1 MAHRRPLTD
10 NSTIHMTIDT
20 SPYIIS
26 QEASTL
32 DALRQLNDLSGKAM
46 TLFATD
52 RQHRVTGTLTDG
64 DIRRSLIAGAQL
76 TTPVRDIMHRHFA
89 AFRGEAPQIAEIREI
104 RARRITLVPH
114 LNADGT
120 LRRLYDFS
128 VYHSILPI
136 DAVLM
141 AGGKGERLRPMTLD
155 TPTPLLKIG
164 GKCIIDYNIEALA
177 RNGVT
182 NISVTV
188 NYLAEKLQQH
198 FARPVAG
205 VQVKCVKE
213 PCRLGTIGSL
223 TLVDDLTSDT
233 VLLMNSDLLTNVSF
247 EEMFIAHCEAE
258 ADLTVAVIPY
268 MVSVPYAIFR
278 TEGNDVRGLE
288 EKPTYNYY
296 ANAGIYMIKRSRL
309 EIIPRG
315 EYYDAT
321 DFLDAL
327 IARGCRVRQFPISG
341 TWIDIGSPDDFRA
354 AQDLVARSRFTT

>member
-1 MAHRRPLTD
+1 MD
-10 NSTIHMTIDT
+10 NAA
-20 SPYIIS
+20 YIIS
-26 QEASTL
+26 QDATAI
-32 DALRQLNDLSGKAM
+32 DALRRLNDLSGKAM
-46 TLFATD
+46 TLFAVD
-52 RQHRVTGTLTDG
+52 GDSRFVGTLTDG

-76 TTPVRDIMHRHFA
+76 DTKVSEIMHRNFA
-89 AFRGEAPQIAEIREI
+89 AFRSDVPQIAEIRDI
-104 RARRITLVPH
+104 RARHITLVPH

-120 LRRLYDFS
+120 LRRIYDFS
-128 VYHSILPI
+128 VFHSILPI

-155 TPTPLLKIG
+155 TPKPLLKIG

-182 NISVTV
+182 NINVTV
-188 NYLAEKLQQH
+188 NYLAEKLEEH
-198 FARPVAG
+198 FSSPVSG

-223 TLVDDLTSDT
+223 TLVDGLTNDT
-233 VLLMNSDLLTNVSF
+233 VLLMNSDLLTNINF
-247 EEMFIAHCEAE
+247 EEMFITHIEAD
-258 ADLTVAVIPY
+258 ADLTAAVIPY

-296 ANAGIYMIKRSRL
+296 ANAGIYMIKRRWL
-309 EIIPRG
+309 DIIPRG

-327 IARGCRVRQFPISG
+327 IERGCRVRQFPING

-354 AQDLVARSRFTT
+354 AQDLMSHHPIRL